1 MARLKIG
8 RRTQVID
15 CRETA
20 GLGLGGGLAQRDTFS
35 EAEEPD
41 IIVLSMGPSNRHI
54 TKPVCEITYGL
65 REEGLQTSVMV
76 LRAGVGGSEE
86 RPLAGGG
93 ISGISPHEEKK
104 MAKHRLAIIHL
115 GNVFR
120 HFVYKARNYL
130 RNVEIPA
137 IIVCQAPVGFE
148 DFAKVGVLTEK
159 FHPDEFNVPKVNH
172 TKGKIVDIVTGVIR
186 GMTCPQSKI
195 NEIIEKVNYWLNVIK
210 LEEKKNNK

>member
-8 RRTQVID
+8 RKTQVID

-41 IIVLSMGPSNRHI
+41 VIVLSMGPSSRHI

-65 REEGLQTSVMV
+65 REEGIQTSVMV
-76 LRAGVGGSEE
+76 MRAGVGATED

-93 ISGISPHEEKK
+93 ISGINPQEEEKLR
-104 MAKHRLAIIHL
+104 KHKLVIIHL

-120 HFVYKARNYL
+120 HFVYKARTFL
-130 RNVEIPA
+130 KNVDIPA
-137 IIVCQAPVGFE
+137 IIICQAPVGFE
-148 DFAKVGVLTEK
+148 DFAKAGVLTEK
-159 FHPDEFNVPKVNH
+159 FHPDEFGVPKMDQ
-172 TKGKIVDIVTGVIR
+172 TKGKVVDIVSGVIR
-186 GMTCPQSKI
+186 GQTCPQFKI
-195 NEIIEKVNYWLNVIK
+195 NEILEKVNYWLTQIK
-210 LEEKKNNK
+210 FEKIKKN